1 MESEIKSDIFLQA
14 KEWIKSHRSFV
25 LGVILVL
32 FVLWFSLS
40 SSIFSD
46 SKIVDIKEGSS
57 LMQISTLLENENVI
71 RSSNIFRIIVISLGG
86 ENSIKAGS
94 YLFHR
99 GENVFV
105 VAWHLSHGNFG
116 VPIKRIPLT
125 EGMDSYDLV
134 KLFNEK
140 DFIRLDKNLLLTL
153 AKDKEG
159 YLFPDTYFMPV
170 YFKAED
176 IISMMSNNFL
186 EKEKNMNIASSSTS
200 QNLKEILTMASI
212 IEGEAKTDTDRKIV
226 SGILWK
232 RIKIGM
238 PLQVD
243 TTFAYINGGES
254 SGAIKSDS
262 TTDSPYN
269 TYKYKGLPPG
279 PISDPGLEAIN
290 AAMYP
295 VKSDYLYY
303 LSDKKGIIHYAK
315 TFDEHKVNIEKYL
328 K

>member
-1 MESEIKSDIFLQA
+1 MEPEIKTDIFLQT
-14 KEWIKSHRSFV
+14 KEWIKGHRSFV
-25 LGVILVL
+25 LGIVLVL
-32 FVLWFSLS
+32 FVCWFSLS

-46 SKIVDIKEGSS
+46 SKIVGIKEGSS
-57 LMQISTLLENENVI
+57 LMQISTVLENEGVI

-94 YLFHR
+94 YLFQR
-99 GENVFV
+99 GENIFT

-116 VPIKRIPLT
+116 MPIKRITLT
-125 EGMDSYDLV
+125 EGMDSYDLI

-140 DFIRLDKNLLLTL
+140 EFVQLDKNLLLTL
-153 AKDKEG
+153 AKNKEG

-170 YFKAED
+170 SFNAED
-176 IISMMSNNFL
+176 IISMMSNNFV
-186 EKEKNMNIASSSTS
+186 EKEKSMNIASSSTS
-200 QNLKEILTMASI
+200 KNLKEILTMASI

-243 TTFAYINGGES
+243 TTFAYISGGES
-254 SGAIKSDS
+254 SGAIKYDS
-262 TTDSPYN
+262 TVDSPYN

-295 VKSDYLYY
+295 VKSDYFYY

-315 TFDEHKVNIEKYL
+315 TFDEHKLNIEKYL
-328 K
+328 R